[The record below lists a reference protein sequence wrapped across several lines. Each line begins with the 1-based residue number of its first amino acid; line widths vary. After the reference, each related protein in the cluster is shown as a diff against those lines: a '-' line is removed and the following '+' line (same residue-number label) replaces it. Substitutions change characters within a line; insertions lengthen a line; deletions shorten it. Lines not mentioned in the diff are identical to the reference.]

1 MKKASELPKPVQNLR
16 RIWDKKKAEMNF
28 TQVQAAKELGWSQGA
43 ISHYLN
49 AITDLGPPAVIKL
62 ANFLGVAPTDIDPD
76 VIKHLPNVQSYKV
89 TRTATDL
96 TKVINR
102 TLYLTPTTSEKWV
115 LCPHETKVYMPSEVG
130 GVTKERVG
138 LSGAVLKTCE
148 VKHSTDAQYFLAVKK
163 KEVAAHIYHID
174 VLPPESACKKILAI
188 EEVIVTGRGHLFNK

>member
-1 MKKASELPKPVQNLR
+1 MKKASQLPKPVRNLR

-76 VIKHLPNVQSYKV
+76 VVKHLPNVQSYNV
-89 TRTATDL
+89 TRTAADL

-102 TLYLTPTTSEKWV
+102 TVYVTPTPSEKNVVCPAGTKIYGNSGETVWTDEIV
-115 LCPHETKVYMPSEVG
+115 LRTTEVKDSPDACYFL
-130 GVTKERVG
+130 VVKK
-138 LSGAVLKTCE
+138 GAVR
-148 VKHSTDAQYFLAVKK
+148 
-163 KEVAAHIYHID
+163 AHFYHRD
-174 VLPPESACKKILAI
+174 VLPPSSSIKKILAI
-188 EEVIVTGRGHLFNK
+188 EGCFHLTRGHMFEK

>member
-62 ANFLGVAPTDIDPD
+62 ANFLGVAPSAIDPD
-76 VIKHLPNVQSYKV
+76 VVKHLPHVQSYKV

-96 TKVINR
+96 TKVINQ
-102 TLYLTPTTSEKWV
+102 TLYKTPTPSEKNVVCPAGTKMHDGIGSTVFKSEVVARTSEVKDSPDV
-115 LCPHETKVYMPSEVG
+115 DYFLVVK
-130 GVTKERVG
+130 K
-138 LSGAVLKTCE
+138 GAVR
-148 VKHSTDAQYFLAVKK
+148 
-163 KEVAAHIYHID
+163 AHFYHRD
-174 VLPPESACKKILAI
+174 VLPPSSSIKKILVVEGI
-188 EEVIVTGRGHLFNK
+188 LLSTRGRWFTNK